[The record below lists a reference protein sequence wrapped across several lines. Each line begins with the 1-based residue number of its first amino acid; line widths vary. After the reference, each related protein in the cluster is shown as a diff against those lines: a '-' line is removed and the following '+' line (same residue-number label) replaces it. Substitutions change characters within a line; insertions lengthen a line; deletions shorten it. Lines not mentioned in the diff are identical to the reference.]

1 MAAKEKKSKDGAAE
15 NKGKKFPLLL
25 VIIGA
30 VVLLAAAAGAYFF
43 LFSTPSD
50 EQLANEIAKDSG
62 GTGAPETPVG
72 MKVGFMM
79 ELDPFIVNLA
89 DPKARHYV
97 KTTITLELK
106 DEGVKSEVEK
116 LMPRI
121 RNDIIFLLSSQT
133 MEDIL
138 TMDGKI
144 QLRDEI
150 IARLNRILGEGRLLN
165 VYFSSLVVQ

>member
-1 MAAKEKKSKDGAAE
+1 
-15 NKGKKFPLLL
+15 
-25 VIIGA
+25 
-30 VVLLAAAAGAYFF
+30 
-43 LFSTPSD
+43 
-50 EQLANEIAKDSG
+50 
-62 GTGAPETPVG
+62 
-72 MKVGFMM
+72 
-79 ELDPFIVNLA
+79 
-89 DPKARHYV
+89 
-97 KTTITLELK
+97 
-106 DEGVKSEVEK
+106 
-116 LMPRI
+116 MPRI